1 MNWKFWRK
9 SVTGKKESNS
19 IEEKLPGPKA
29 LPSQIGQHLVVNLKK
44 DPNWVWSLR
53 CALRNKQGF
62 KNIFEFRVF
71 DKLKAADAGVSIINY
86 NSFQE
91 HPEFILFEGWFDENS
106 GQIVLH
112 DRETQKDMGKAA

>member
-1 MNWKFWRK
+1 MNWKFWEK
-9 SVTGKKESNS
+9 GPTGKKNENQ
-19 IEEKLPGPKA
+19 EEKLPKPKE

-71 DKLKAADAGVSIINY
+71 DKLKTANAGVSIKDY
-86 NSFQE
+86 NWNKM
-91 HPEFILFEGWFDENS
+91 I
-106 GQIVLH
+106 
-112 DRETQKDMGKAA
+112 